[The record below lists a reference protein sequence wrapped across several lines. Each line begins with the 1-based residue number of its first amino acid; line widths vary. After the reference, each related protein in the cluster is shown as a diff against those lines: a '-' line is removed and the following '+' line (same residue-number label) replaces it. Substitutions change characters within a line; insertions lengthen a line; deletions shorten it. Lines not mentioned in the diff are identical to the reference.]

1 MPRRERKF
9 ETDEE
14 KQVRAQEARDKH
26 LQTWVPKTAVGKMV
40 QNGEISSMD
49 DFFSKGMRVME
60 PEIVDILL
68 PGMTDK
74 MVELRKTARITR
86 QGRSF
91 SFRAAVLIGDG
102 DSYIGI
108 GTAKDRE
115 RFPALTKAMNNAKLS
130 IIKVRKGCGS
140 WECRCKEHHSV
151 PFKAEGN
158 SSSVRV
164 ILLPAPKGTGLVVGE
179 KIKDVLKFV
188 GIKDVW
194 SKTRGNTGSTLDFVC
209 AAVNALAAT
218 NDVKYSED
226 MAKKLEERK

>member
-1 MPRRERKF
+1 MRRERKF

-14 KQVRAQEARDKH
+14 KQVRMQEARDKH
-26 LQTWVPKTAVGKMV
+26 LQSWVPKTSVGKMI
-40 QNGEISSMD
+40 QDGEITTMD
-49 DFFSKGMRVME
+49 EFFSRGLKLME

-68 PGMTDK
+68 PNMTDK

-91 SFRAAVLIGDG
+91 SYRAAVLIGDG
-102 DSYIGI
+102 ESYVGL

-130 IIKVRKGCGS
+130 IIKARKGCGS
-140 WECRCKEHHSV
+140 WECRCREHHSV
-151 PFKAEGN
+151 PFKVEGN

-164 ILLPAPKGTGLVVGE
+164 VLLPAPKGTGLVVGE

-188 GIKDVW
+188 GIRDAW
-194 SKTRGNTGSTLDFVC
+194 SKTRGNTGSTLDFVS

-218 NDVKYSED
+218 SDVKYSSD
-226 MAKKLEERK
+226 MQRKLEERR